1 MAALN
6 FTVDEAL
13 CILAANDMLPDAV
26 RDVKPDRDGLLV
38 TMPGGI
44 GILVRQESFTDGV
57 LKLAITS
64 KSWAYKMADSLGKVD
79 AMLDEAIRDL
89 PFIRR
94 EDKTLVIDLTEAL
107 QGRVKGVRVKDFA
120 LSADQVRIEF

>member
-1 MAALN
+1 MANLN

-13 CILAANDMLPDAV
+13 NILAANDMLPDAI
-26 RDVKPDRDGLLV
+26 RDVKPDGDGLRV
-38 TMPGGI
+38 TVPGGI
-44 GILVRQESFTDGV
+44 GILVRRESFASGV

-79 AMLDEAIRDL
+79 AMLDEAIRDF

-94 EDKTLVIDLTEAL
+94 ENKTLAIDLDEAL
-107 QGRVKGVRVKDFA
+107 QGRVKGIRVKDFE
-120 LSADQVRIEF
+120 LSDGRFRIEF

>member
-1 MAALN
+1 MANLN

-13 CILAANDMLPDAV
+13 DILAANGMLPSAI
-26 RDVKPDRDGLLV
+26 RDVKPDGDGLLV
-38 TMPGGI
+38 TVPGGI
-44 GILVRQESFTDGV
+44 AILVRQESFAAGV

-94 EDKTLVIDLTEAL
+94 EDKTLVVDLDEAL
-107 QGRVKGVRVKDFA
+107 QRRVKGVRVKNFE
-120 LSADQVRIEF
+120 LSEGQVKIEF